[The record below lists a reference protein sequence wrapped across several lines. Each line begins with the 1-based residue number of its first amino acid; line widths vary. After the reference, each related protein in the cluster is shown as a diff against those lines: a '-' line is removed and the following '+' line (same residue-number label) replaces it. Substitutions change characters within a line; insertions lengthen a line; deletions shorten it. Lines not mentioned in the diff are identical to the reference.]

1 MKIKIELISAIVV
14 FFILSGLNNCDSI
27 FAAEPFKTFD
37 KNMIVVEDVDGVD
50 NGVWLG
56 IQINELSSKIR
67 RKMDVRTRRGV
78 IVMDVVEDS
87 PADKAGIKDDDIIIK
102 FDGKTVR
109 NPKELTSAIRKH
121 KAGDVVTVNVE
132 RDKDQIEIEV
142 EIGKRPDEWFS
153 KIDIPEL
160 EKIKDIRIHGLS
172 TDMGFGAQFQEL
184 NADLAGYFGAE
195 PNQGVLITEIE
206 DDSPADKAGLRA
218 GDVILSIEGEKVKE
232 PDKVIDI
239 LSDYEEGDVVEVEI
253 LRKKEIQTIN
263 VELEEGYGTSY
274 FKFGKYFPQYPR
286 IYMHKYKDNLDHYK
300 DSMEQHKKEMK
311 RWKDEYKEEL
321 EERINEELERNMES
335 QKLELDRLKD
345 ELKQLKD
352 QVLELEK
359 KVM

>member
-1 MKIKIELISAIVV
+1 M
-14 FFILSGLNNCDSI
+14 
-27 FAAEPFKTFD
+27 
-37 KNMIVVEDVDGVD
+37 
-50 NGVWLG
+50 
-56 IQINELSSKIR
+56 
-67 RKMDVRTRRGV
+67 
-78 IVMDVVEDS
+78 
-87 PADKAGIKDDDIIIK
+87 
-102 FDGKTVR
+102 
-109 NPKELTSAIRKH
+109 
-121 KAGDVVTVNVE
+121 
-132 RDKDQIEIEV
+132 
-142 EIGKRPDEWFS
+142 
-153 KIDIPEL
+153 
-160 EKIKDIRIHGLS
+160 
-172 TDMGFGAQFQEL
+172 
-184 NADLAGYFGAE
+184 
-195 PNQGVLITEIE
+195 
-206 DDSPADKAGLRA
+206 
-218 GDVILSIEGEKVKE
+218 KE

-274 FKFGKYFPQYPR
+274 FKFGKSFPSAPR
-286 IYMHKYKDNLDHYK
+286 IYLRRYKDDMGRYK